1 MSRNRE
7 KDSERQCVRERERE
21 RERNEIQTRVS
32 TVRYHR
38 TLQSFATRNSTYW
51 YTYILDTVAAGV
63 S

>member
-21 RERNEIQTRVS
+21 REMKYRRVS